1 MLKSC
6 KYCGGIHDV
15 KTICPKKPITKNRT
29 NRHNSIAGDLRKKS
43 LWKNK
48 SIEIRQRDKYLCRYC
63 LSKGIIT
70 THDLSV
76 HHIIPIKENADYWL
90 DNDYLITLCDKCH
103 DEADKGLIDREKLIE
118 IAHAEVKLSPG
129 C

>member
-1 MLKSC
+1 MFKSC

-15 KTICPKKPITKNRT
+15 KMICPKKPTKQYPS
-29 NRHNSIAGDLRKKS
+29 NRHASVAGDLRKKS

-48 SIEIRQRDKYLCRYC
+48 SIEIRQRDRYLCRYC

-70 THDLSV
+70 ADGLSV
-76 HHIIPIKENADYWL
+76 HHIIPINENSDYWL

-103 DEADKGLIDREKLIE
+103 EEADRGLIDREKLIE
-118 IAHAEVKLSPG
+118 IAHQDVKLSPG
-129 C
+129 